1 MDDFNNFF
9 DDQRNSQP
17 EHTPVYHTPSPKH
30 NNKLGPVGIICV
42 VLAVVMSVVVL
53 VNVIVLASLKQTIAE
68 EYVSSMRQQFSA
80 DMEEQYQKAIEDAI
94 KDKDIVEDVTNSAA
108 QKALEALNTSVG
120 KVANAKA
127 ASVARL
133 YMYKDS
139 DVNPTTTSY
148 NGIASGF
155 LITDSTD
162 ESHYRY
168 VLTNAHCVR
177 YEASKTQQSG
187 YPFGFGKVTY
197 QWESYG
203 TIICMFDGDTSSYYR
218 LEIVAYGAYNGDHL
232 DAESD
237 QPDIAL
243 LRISGKINK
252 TNASSVID
260 EQPSNETHPSL
271 TIAIN
276 NAKRGSEVALIGN
289 PEGVGSTNS
298 ISTGNISQIGISI
311 SSWGAGTFV
320 MTDAAVNGGNSGGPM
335 IDILGNVVGIVESK
349 LVDESIDN
357 MGFALDVNTIRT
369 FVGWASQKANNQLKQ
384 NLNLTI

>member
-68 EYVSSMRQQFSA
+68 EYAASISA
-80 DMEEQYQKAIEDAI
+80 DMKEQYINAINEAL
-94 KDKDIVEDVTNSAA
+94 KDSDIVEKVTNAAA
-108 QKALEALNTSVG
+108 QKALEALKTSVG
-120 KVANAKA
+120 EVANEKS

-243 LRISGKINK
+243 LRITGKINK

-271 TIAIN
+271 AIAIN

-289 PEGVGSTNS
+289 PEGVGTTNS
-298 ISTGNISQIGISI
+298 ISTGNISQTGISI
-311 SSWGAGTFV
+311 SSWGAGTFA

-369 FVGWASQKANNQLKQ
+369 FVDWASQKTNNQLKQ
-384 NLNLTI
+384 NLNLAI

>member
-68 EYVSSMRQQFSA
+68 EYAASISA
-80 DMEEQYQKAIEDAI
+80 DMKEQYINAINEAL

-168 VLTNAHCVR
+168 ILTNAHCVR

-243 LRISGKINK
+243 LRIAGKINK

-298 ISTGNISQIGISI
+298 ISTGNISQNGISI

>member
-30 NNKLGPVGIICV
+30 NNKLGTVGVICV
-42 VLAVVMSVVVL
+42 VLAVVMCIVVL

-68 EYVSSMRQQFSA
+68 EYAASISA
-80 DMEEQYQKAIEDAI
+80 DMREQYINAINEALEDSG
-94 KDKDIVEDVTNSAA
+94 IVDEVKNAAA
-108 QKALEALNTSVG
+108 QKALEALNSSVG
-120 KVANAKA
+120 QVANQKS

-139 DVNPTTTSY
+139 NVNPTTTSY

-155 LITDSTD
+155 LISDATD
-162 ESHYRY
+162 ESPYRY

-177 YEASKTQQSG
+177 YEASRTQQLG

-197 QWESYG
+197 EWASYG

-218 LEIVAYGAYNGDHL
+218 LEIVAYGAYEGDNL
-232 DAESD
+232 EAEST

-243 LRISGKINK
+243 LRVTGKIDK
-252 TNASSVID
+252 TNASSVTNV
-260 EQPSNETHPSL
+260 QPSNESHPSL
-271 TIAIN
+271 TIANN
-276 NAKRGSEVALIGN
+276 NAKRGSEIALIGN
-289 PEGVGSTNS
+289 PEGVGTTNS
-298 ISTGNISQIGISI
+298 ISTGNISQTGISI

-335 IDILGNVVGIVESK
+335 IDIMGNVVGIVESK

-357 MGFALDVNTIRT
+357 MGFALDVNTIRG
-369 FVGWASQKANNQLKQ
+369 FVDWASQKANNQLRQ
-384 NLNLTI
+384 DLNLTI

>member
-68 EYVSSMRQQFSA
+68 EYAASISA
-80 DMEEQYQKAIEDAI
+80 DMKEQYINAINEAL
-94 KDKDIVEDVTNSAA
+94 KNKDIVDDVTNAA
-108 QKALEALNTSVG
+108 AKKALEALNTSVG
-120 KVANAKA
+120 KVANEKS

-218 LEIVAYGAYNGDHL
+218 LEVVAYGAYNGDHL
-232 DAESD
+232 DAESN

-243 LRISGKINK
+243 LRITGKINK

-289 PEGVGSTNS
+289 PEGVGTTNS
-298 ISTGNISQIGISI
+298 ISTGNISQTGISI
-311 SSWGAGTFV
+311 SSWGAGTFA

-369 FVGWASQKANNQLKQ
+369 FVDWASQKANNQLKQ

>member
-68 EYVSSMRQQFSA
+68 EYAASISA
-80 DMEEQYQKAIEDAI
+80 DMKEQYINAINEAL

-120 KVANAKA
+120 KVANSKA

-168 VLTNAHCVR
+168 ILTNAHCVR
-177 YEASKTQQSG
+177 YEASKTQQFG
-187 YPFGFGKVTY
+187 YPLGFGKVTY

-271 TIAIN
+271 AIAIN

>member
-1 MDDFNNFF
+1 M
-9 DDQRNSQP
+9 
-17 EHTPVYHTPSPKH
+17 
-30 NNKLGPVGIICV
+30 
-42 VLAVVMSVVVL
+42 
-53 VNVIVLASLKQTIAE
+53 
-68 EYVSSMRQQFSA
+68 
-80 DMEEQYQKAIEDAI
+80 
-94 KDKDIVEDVTNSAA
+94 TNAAA
-108 QKALEALNTSVG
+108 QKALEALKTSVG
-120 KVANAKA
+120 EVANEKS

-218 LEIVAYGAYNGDHL
+218 LETVAYGAYNGDHL

-243 LRISGKINK
+243 LRITGKINK

-260 EQPSNETHPSL
+260 EQPSNETRPSL

-298 ISTGNISQIGISI
+298 ISTGNISQNGISI

>member
-68 EYVSSMRQQFSA
+68 EYAASISA
-80 DMEEQYQKAIEDAI
+80 DMKEQYINAINEAL
-94 KDKDIVEDVTNSAA
+94 KDSDIVEKVTNAAA
-108 QKALEALNTSVG
+108 QKALEALKTSVG
-120 KVANAKA
+120 EVANEKS

-139 DVNPTTTSY
+139 GVNPTTTSY

-218 LEIVAYGAYNGDHL
+218 LETVAYGAYNGDHWTQSPINPISHCS
-232 DAESD
+232 ES
-237 QPDIAL
+237 Q
-243 LRISGKINK
+243 
-252 TNASSVID
+252 
-260 EQPSNETHPSL
+260 
-271 TIAIN
+271 
-276 NAKRGSEVALIGN
+276 AK
-289 PEGVGSTNS
+289 STRRMP
-298 ISTGNISQIGISI
+298 Q
-311 SSWGAGTFV
+311 A
-320 MTDAAVNGGNSGGPM
+320 
-335 IDILGNVVGIVESK
+335 
-349 LVDESIDN
+349 
-357 MGFALDVNTIRT
+357 
-369 FVGWASQKANNQLKQ
+369 
-384 NLNLTI
+384 

>member
-42 VLAVVMSVVVL
+42 VLAVVMSIVVL

-68 EYVSSMRQQFSA
+68 EYAASISA
-80 DMEEQYQKAIEDAI
+80 DMKEQYINAINEAL
-94 KDKDIVEDVTNSAA
+94 KNKDIVEDVTNAA
-108 QKALEALNTSVG
+108 AKKALEALNTSVG
-120 KVANAKA
+120 KVANEKS

-218 LEIVAYGAYNGDHL
+218 LEVVAYGAYNGDHL
-232 DAESD
+232 DAESN

-243 LRISGKINK
+243 LRITGKINK

-289 PEGVGSTNS
+289 PEGVGTTNS
-298 ISTGNISQIGISI
+298 ISTGNISQTGISI
-311 SSWGAGTFV
+311 SSWGAGTFA

-369 FVGWASQKANNQLKQ
+369 FVDWASQKANNQLKQ

>member
-68 EYVSSMRQQFSA
+68 EYAASISA
-80 DMEEQYQKAIEDAI
+80 DMKEQYINAIKEAL

-168 VLTNAHCVR
+168 ILTNAHCVR

-243 LRISGKINK
+243 LRIAGKINK

-260 EQPSNETHPSL
+260 EQPSNETLPSL

-298 ISTGNISQIGISI
+298 ISTGNISQNGISI

>member
-68 EYVSSMRQQFSA
+68 EYAASISA
-80 DMEEQYQKAIEDAI
+80 DMKEQYINAINEAL
-94 KDKDIVEDVTNSAA
+94 KNKDIVDDVTDAA
-108 QKALEALNTSVG
+108 AKKALEALNTSVG
-120 KVANAKA
+120 KVANEKS

-155 LITDSTD
+155 LITYSTD

-243 LRISGKINK
+243 LRITGKISR
-252 TNASSVID
+252 TNASSVTD
-260 EQPSNETHPSL
+260 EQPSNTTHPSL

-276 NAKRGSEVALIGN
+276 NAQRGSEVALIGN
-289 PEGVGSTNS
+289 PEGVGTTNS
-298 ISTGNISQIGISI
+298 ISTGNISQTGISI
-311 SSWGAGTFV
+311 SSWGAGTFA

-369 FVGWASQKANNQLKQ
+369 FVDWASQKANNQLKQ